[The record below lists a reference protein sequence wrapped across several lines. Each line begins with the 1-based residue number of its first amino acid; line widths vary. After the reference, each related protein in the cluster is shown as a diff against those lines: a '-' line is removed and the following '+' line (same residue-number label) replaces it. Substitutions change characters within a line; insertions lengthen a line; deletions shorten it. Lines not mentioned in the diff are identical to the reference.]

1 MAAAYE
7 KAKIEI
13 KAVAQKQ
20 LGIDLSVVSPLVD
33 SEWPDFLQQIK
44 TCVFRNEWE
53 PGVLNY
59 KDDAGADIAIPP
71 HIKLLTVTRSSS
83 NSMQTS
89 KTVIKSSSPNVKN
102 TQSPPY

>member
-44 TCVFRNEWE
+44 TCVPQRM
-53 PGVLNY
+53 G
-59 KDDAGADIAIPP
+59 AGSAQ
-71 HIKLLTVTRSSS
+71 LQRRRRR
-83 NSMQTS
+83 
-89 KTVIKSSSPNVKN
+89 
-102 TQSPPY
+102 